1 MGFYRKIETK
11 LYSYYKDQDAKIL
24 IINGARQIGKSFIIR
39 ETARKAFN
47 NYIEINLKDDFDGDG
62 LFKSIKTADDFYLQI
77 SALYGAKLGNIN
89 DTIVF
94 LDEIQVYPHLL
105 SLLKA
110 LKQDNRYRYICS
122 GSLLGLTMR
131 HTFIPMGSVEEIQMY
146 PMDFEEFLLAE
157 GVGKEVIEYLRE
169 CYVDVKDVSENIH
182 ITMLRKFKEY
192 LICGGLPDS
201 VKAFVV
207 DKNIARVRDNQK
219 TTLSYYKDD
228 ASQYDEKYNLI
239 VRRVYDSLPSYMSYK
254 VKRIVFNNIENKKQ
268 KDYYEYQ
275 DEFDYLIY
283 SGCTLPTKAVS
294 NPSFPLDESKSKNL
308 LKLYYNDVGILS
320 GILYQNNTQAITQV
334 DSGINLGSVYETAV
348 AMELIAHEHNLY
360 YFDSKKVGEVDF
372 LINDYDGLSVV
383 PIEVKSGKDQYNF
396 RALPKLI
403 DKDGNYKLKKG
414 IVFGNK
420 NITRKEDN
428 LYIYPIYQV
437 MFV

>member
-39 ETARKAFN
+39 ETARKAFG

-62 LFKSIKTADDFYLQI
+62 LFKSIKTPDDFYLQI
-77 SALYGAKLGNIN
+77 SALYGTKLGNIN

-201 VKAFVV
+201 VKAFVI